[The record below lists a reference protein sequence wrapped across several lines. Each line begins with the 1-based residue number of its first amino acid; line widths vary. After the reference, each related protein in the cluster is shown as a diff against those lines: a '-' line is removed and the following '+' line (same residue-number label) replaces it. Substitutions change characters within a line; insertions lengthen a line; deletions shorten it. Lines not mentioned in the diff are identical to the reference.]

1 MGKIKKNSVI
11 RDDLFVV
18 DKFGNKWSTAA
29 MKTLLL
35 ALKRGT
41 PKVIRYKTKT
51 SYNFIINGK
60 KADSF

>member
-11 RDDLFVV
+11 RDYLFIV
-18 DKFGNKWSTAA
+18 DKFGNKWSITA
-29 MKTLLL
+29 MKALLL

-60 KADSF
+60 KTDSF

>member
-18 DKFGNKWSTAA
+18 DKFGDKWSITA
-29 MKTLLL
+29 MKTLIL

-41 PKVIRYKTKT
+41 SYK
-51 SYNFIINGK
+51 FIIYGK
-60 KADSF
+60 